1 MDPVDIS
8 NPEVIRLKQKAI
20 DCLHQIDQSL
30 KLHDFRMVSGIS
42 HSNLVFDVLIPFDLK
57 IDEKTILDILTSL
70 SFKVLENKNG
80 VYKFEVPSFRATKD
94 INGKADLV

>member
-57 IDEKTILDILTSL
+57 IDEKTIYNKLTEL
-70 SFKVLENKNG
+70 INVDEKVELRL
-80 VYKFEVPSFRATKD
+80 V
-94 INGKADLV
+94 INFDRPFME